1 MRLRKKAK
9 SGEES
14 YWKSFTDIMAG
25 LLMVILLVMMLLLLY
40 MTQMDKESHKDDHQ
54 YDYSRPYD
62 DNDYKGNEDHKDD
75 NMYERPPQDGG
86 AGEGADDPGNSDSRG
101 EDNDYGH
108 DKAAVFVTVVDEET
122 GKAIKKAGITFQLHN
137 GRDAAGKA
145 TPLNTYYPTK
155 VAYKDFETTAA
166 GEFFLP
172 EKIPFGWYSLHNL
185 KAPKGYSYAE
195 DANFE
200 ITESRDWSDPYRIIV
215 PMSPS
220 KSVIYLRTL
229 DADTKKIVGGATY
242 EVVAE
247 EDIVTLDGTVRVKAG
262 TKVCDIKCDKSGNGA
277 SPKLYFGKYL
287 VKQKTTA
294 KYYAVTTEPLSVN
307 LDYLEVK
314 DKIYDILCSKTRKE
328 LTLVDEET
336 KEPIAS
342 ATFTVTGKGE
352 VKTNDKGRFLLTD
365 LEKNQP
371 YTITLTNLPSPYRV
385 STKEITFKVDKNGLI
400 DGKETSATEMTA
412 YIIRLTV
419 SARDQLFG
427 NEITSSQIRLY
438 DANDNV
444 VEEWTATG
452 DKELFTDLEPG
463 TYTLEVDGDKA
474 NRQSI
479 NLKDASGN
487 QNLEVIVWTFWD
499 TAAMIGAIVAGILIL
514 VLIVGLIRSR
524 KKKKDEEA

>member
-1 MRLRKKAK
+1 MLQPFYSAGN
-9 SGEES
+9 S
-14 YWKSFTDIMAG
+14 SFTLDGLNIKAQNTRYCVHDEHGGQGVYHHTYKNCIMHYTNTYSSPYYVQCIGGG
-25 LLMVILLVMMLLLLY
+25 LGQNGYISIEGGMYTSEPTYAYSGQTIDSS
-40 MTQMDKESHKDDHQ
+40 TQPITYHNGNNANALSKIFIKDV
-54 YDYSRPYD
+54 YLTG
-62 DNDYKGNEDHKDD
+62 KGHF
-75 NMYERPPQDGG
+75 RFG
-86 AGEGADDPGNSDSRG
+86 
-101 EDNDYGH
+101 DYGPSTNKTPVLITGCRMGMPTTH
-108 DKAAVFVTVVDEET
+108 AFENQEFSVV
-122 GKAIKKAGITFQLHN
+122 
-137 GRDAAGKA
+137 
-145 TPLNTYYPTK
+145 
-155 VAYKDFETTAA
+155 
-166 GEFFLP
+166 
-172 EKIPFGWYSLHNL
+172 
-185 KAPKGYSYAE
+185 
-195 DANFE
+195 NFE
-200 ITESRDWSDPYRIIV
+200 ITESRDWTDPYRIVV

-242 EVVAE
+242 EVIAE

-463 TYTLEVDGDKA
+463 TYTLEVGGDKA

-479 NLKDASGN
+479 NLKDAAGN